1 MLTEIYVKD
10 WLAKVFY
17 FSLKKTGNREDA
29 EELAADISLTV
40 LSLSRETRRPNTSR
54 HGSGQSRR
62 EDSPDGAQKGT
73 PSARTLYTVT
83 T

>member
-1 MLTEIYVKD
+1 MLTELYVKD

-40 LSLSRETRRPNTSR
+40 LESLSGNPPPEHSR

-62 EDSPDGAQKGT
+62 EDSPMVRKKAHR
-73 PSARTLYTVT
+73 AREHYIP
-83 T
+83 